1 MTTFRNSQPTSAG
14 PTLGLGTR
22 IGRHPNVVAW
32 SLVAMYVILI
42 AGRSIAPN
50 VFRGSSIVALLL
62 PLVFLLVHGTRA
74 YGMRATL
81 VFGAIVL
88 VVSNVFENLS
98 IATGFPFGDYAYPG
112 AAGPRVLDVPL
123 MIGIA
128 YLGMAYPSWTLA
140 RLLLGSTRGPVTGA
154 SLVAVPIVASFVMV
168 AWDLTFDPVSSTIN
182 GFWIWEHGGSYFGVP
197 FSNFL
202 GWFLTVLVFF
212 SAFAAYL
219 SRRSQRATVP
229 EGLSGHHW
237 LQAVALYAA
246 AAIPALLGPLTHPV
260 IGQVADPAGTIWR
273 GEDIYLGVALVAIF
287 TMVAF
292 AVLGALRAR
301 EIWTAAS

>member
-1 MTTFRNSQPTSAG
+1 
-14 PTLGLGTR
+14 
-22 IGRHPNVVAW
+22 VAW
-32 SLVAMYVILI
+32 SVVATYVVLI
-42 AGRSIAPN
+42 AGRAIAPD
-50 VFRGSSIVALLL
+50 VFRGFSIVALFV
-62 PLVFLLVHGTRA
+62 PLVFLVVHGTRA
-74 YGMRATL
+74 YGIRATL
-81 VFGAIVL
+81 VFGATVL

-98 IATGFPFGDYAYPG
+98 IATGFPFGDYSYPG

-128 YLGMAYPSWTLA
+128 YLGMGYLAWTLA
-140 RLLLGSTRGPVTGA
+140 RLLLGSTRGLLTGA
-154 SLVAVPIVASFVMV
+154 SLVAVPIVATFVMV

-182 GFWIWEHGGSYFGVP
+182 GFWIWEDGGSYFGVP

-202 GWFLTVLVFF
+202 GWFLTVFVFF
-212 SAFAAYL
+212 SLFAVYL
-219 SRRSQRATVP
+219 WRRPRPATVP
-229 EGLSGHHW
+229 ERLPGQYW
-237 LQAVALYAA
+237 LQAVALYVA

-260 IGQVADPAGTIWR
+260 IGQVADPAGTVWQ

-301 EIWTAAS
+301 EISSEEANT